1 MTDYKNIHGKR
12 VKFFTSD
19 LDNTQAEGQI
29 FYSGI
34 DATASAVGAFNF
46 KTAVAISAWSSAS
59 PFLTGRTTAGGAG
72 TQTAHIGFSGYLSTN
87 TPTNVTEEYNGSGWS
102 NGGNMNNGRK
112 DPAGAGTQTAT
123 LAFGGD
129 ERPPGSNNVAL
140 TEEYNGTSWSPQNN
154 MNTGRTSVGSAG
166 TQTAGLGFGGPGSS
180 TATEEYD
187 GTSWTNSGALNSG
200 RNGIIGIGT
209 QTAAVGAG
217 GYTPGYLA
225 NVEHYNGSTWTA
237 ATALPSAQGTGGGAG
252 IQTDGLIFGGYVP
265 PGHTVTNRTLNYN
278 GTSWTVS
285 PATLGTA
292 RGLSAN
298 TSSAPSS
305 AAIAMMGETTPTNT
319 LTEEFNTIASTVT
332 GAAWASGGNMPTTK
346 LNGGQGIGTELAAAV
361 FGGNQTTITYPYVN
375 TTYEY
380 DGSSWGSGGNMN
392 NTGSSHGAFGTQTAG
407 TKIGSYM
414 YPPNVS
420 TTNVEEYDGSSWTAK
435 PAMSQTRYGAG
446 GAGISTAGLA
456 MGGTAKSP
464 VVALTAV
471 EEYDGEGWT
480 SGGALPAHHENFA
493 SGGTQTAAIV
503 AGGQDPAPQSNG
515 ASVTSYDYNGSSWT
529 SNPNMSIDKVYNFG
543 NGGPVSQTSFLSATG
558 NTGPGTASNNCELFD
573 GTSWA
578 TAASVSTARSQH
590 MNAQHGTT
598 GTNGAL
604 IAGGRPP
611 PTGVNTSE
619 VFTAETTAVN
629 LKTITDS

>member
-1 MTDYKNIHGKR
+1 MSTYEELKGLK
-12 VKFFTSD
+12 VKYLSSDTSGD
-19 LDNTQAEGQI
+19 RIQEGEV
-29 FYSGI
+29 FYNSS
-34 DATASAVGAFNF
+34 DFNLKSF
-46 KTAVAISAWSSAS
+46 VSSVAWHSSA
-59 PFLTGRTTAGGAG
+59 PLITARSSLGGVGTPSAG
-72 TQTAHIGFSGYLSTN
+72 LAFGGGPGTSNA
-87 TPTNVTEEYNGSGWS
+87 TEEYNGSGWATS
-102 NGGNMNNGRK
+102 GDMSTARRELGS
-112 DPAGAGTQTAT
+112 AGIQTAG
-123 LAFGGD
+123 LAFGG
-129 ERPPGSNNVAL
+129 ENPTSN
-140 TEEYNGTSWSPQNN
+140 
-154 MNTGRTSVGSAG
+154 
-166 TQTAGLGFGGPGSS
+166 
-180 TATEEYD
+180 ATEEYD
-187 GTSWTNSGALNSG
+187 GSSWTNGGDLPAATAQNAG
-200 RNGIIGIGT
+200 FGT
-209 QTAAVGAG
+209 QTAGVSAG
-217 GYTPGYLA
+217 GNPSGTSV
-225 NVEHYNGSTWTA
+225 NTTVEYNGSAW
-237 ATALPSAQGTGGGAG
+237 TGGGNLLTPVRYVSGAG
-252 IQTDGLIFGGYVP
+252 TLTSGIVALGYNDSTPGSFGANQNYDGTNWTAGHNLNTNRFNGAMSGPSNSDALAFGGSPYRAIVEQ
-265 PGHTVTNRTLNYN
+265 YN
-278 GTSWTVS
+278 GSSWSEIADLSAGKTSMA
-285 PATLGTA
+285 ATLATPTTGA
-292 RGLSAN
+292 LVFGGLLPALSA
-298 TSSAPSS
+298 T
-305 AAIAMMGETTPTNT
+305 
-319 LTEEFNTIASTVT
+319 TEELTTSVSATT

-456 MGGTAKSP
+456 MGGTAKAP

-471 EEYDGEGWT
+471 EHYDGEGWT

-619 VFTAETTAVN
+619 VFTAETTAARAV
-629 LKTITDS
+629 KTIDFD